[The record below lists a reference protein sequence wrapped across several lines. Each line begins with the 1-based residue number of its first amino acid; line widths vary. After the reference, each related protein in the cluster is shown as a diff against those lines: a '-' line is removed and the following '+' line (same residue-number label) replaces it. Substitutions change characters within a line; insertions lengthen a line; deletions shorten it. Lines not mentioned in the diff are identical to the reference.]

1 VNEREKEEERTKI
14 IEGMKDFM
22 NDMFGKN
29 SKNIY
34 LKEAF
39 NKVILHCNDV
49 RNQLNAAESYIVQLG
64 GTLDYF
70 NENIN

>member
-22 NDMFGKN
+22 N
-29 SKNIY
+29 
-34 LKEAF
+34 EAF